1 MEVGMS
7 PVESYNSASK
17 PRGIFLTV
25 MAVLL
30 VVLAISDFTK
40 VLQHAGN
47 PAVGG
52 IVILGHKF
60 TRKLATMTLGPLFGV
75 FLLTYA
81 YGIWKMARWVVPLS
95 VVYAFYVPVN
105 LVLFWSLH
113 QLPPP
118 TVRFIMFY
126 LFVALTG
133 SIGTALYVAYH
144 REALG

>member
-1 MEVGMS
+1 MS
-7 PVESYNSASK
+7 PEYSGSASNRR
-17 PRGIFLTV
+17 RGIFLSV
-25 MAVLL
+25 MAVLF

-60 TRKLATMTLGPLFGV
+60 TRAIATLTLGPLFGL

-81 YGIWKMARWVVPLS
+81 YGLWNMKRWIIPIS
-95 VVYAFYVPVN
+95 VFYAFYVPVN

-118 TVRFIMFY
+118 TVRFIVFY

-133 SIGTALYVAYH
+133 SIGTGLYLTFH
-144 REALG
+144 KDQLQ